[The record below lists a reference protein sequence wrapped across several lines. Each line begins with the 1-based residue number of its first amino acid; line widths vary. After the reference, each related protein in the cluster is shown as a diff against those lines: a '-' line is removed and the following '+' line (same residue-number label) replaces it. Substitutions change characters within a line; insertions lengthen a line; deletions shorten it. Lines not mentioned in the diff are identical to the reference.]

1 MFLVSNEIRK
11 EIIEYCREVTG
22 KLNIDYLKESFIF
35 RNEFLET
42 LYVECIFRY
51 ETYESYT
58 LTNEQIAFLFSVKKR
73 NEFLMNQIKDENLV
87 VYKIDEND
95 NLIIKEK

>member
-1 MFLVSNEIRK
+1 MFLVSNEVRQ
-11 EIIEYCREVTG
+11 EIIYYCREVTA
-22 KLNIDYLKESFIF
+22 KLNLEYLKESFIYK
-35 RNEFLET
+35 NEFLET

-51 ETYESYT
+51 EHYENYE

-73 NEFLMNQIKDENLV
+73 NEFLMNQIRDNNLIV
-87 VYKIDEND
+87 TKIDEND

>member
-11 EIIEYCREVTG
+11 EIIEYCREVTA

-51 ETYESYT
+51 ENYEDYT

-73 NEFLMNQIKDENLV
+73 NEFLMNQIKDENLI